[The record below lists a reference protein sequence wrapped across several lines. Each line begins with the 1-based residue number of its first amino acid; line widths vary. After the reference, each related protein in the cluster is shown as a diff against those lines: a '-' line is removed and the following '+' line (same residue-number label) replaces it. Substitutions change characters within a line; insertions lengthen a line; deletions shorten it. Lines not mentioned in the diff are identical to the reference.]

1 MVIRGIVSPEL
12 TAAARAR
19 IDEETGGQT
28 NDPNYNG
35 PINTGRM
42 GPMRASD
49 AMTNLV
55 NGSGL
60 TPLLHE
66 ALGDFDPVATCSFR
80 LNQVEQKPP
89 GSGFSAVGYRGSDS
103 PYLGAGP
110 GLHIDGSCTIGVPHD
125 KVWEGSPQ
133 EIYDEY
139 INSGSRGA
147 LGKSPDVIG
156 DNSVPLFEDKEMTLG
171 LGSFS
176 AFAIVALND
185 QSLPGRGQ
193 TVVLP
198 GAHLVAEKFF
208 RWQREVGD
216 GMMAIEGPGWP
227 RLYHDCPNRC
237 GLNCAPPRIPRSG
250 AAARTT
256 SSSFCCADMPDKVRN
271 AFIDESSETTPD
283 GRRWPRP
290 SPVLM
295 EEGDAAFTVFHCPS
309 APTPSA
315 PAALLEAS
323 RGLTTGS
330 RASWR
335 TGIPSAGTWSGRTR
349 GRTRSSASAPRRTTR
364 TARSPSTASPT
375 TPIAARQASGW
386 TTRRGRWTP
395 SLAASICSQSRGRSG
410 RVRCLSP
417 AAGSG
422 GHALEASADAPL
434 LLRTRH
440 GGGRG
445 AGAGQGLPRQGAR
458 RGRAELCACARH
470 RGGRGRPLGE
480 AVASTR
486 QATHAGGGDM

>member
-42 GPMRASD
+42 GPMRGSD

-66 ALGDFDPVATCSFR
+66 ALGEFDPVATCSFR

-216 GMMAIEGPGWP
+216 GKMAIEGPGWP

-237 GLNCAPPRIPRSG
+237 GLNCAPH
-250 AAARTT
+250 
-256 SSSFCCADMPDKVRN
+256 
-271 AFIDESSETTPD
+271 ESS
-283 GRRWPRP
+283 
-290 SPVLM
+290 
-295 EEGDAAFTVFHCPS
+295 A
-309 APTPSA
+309 
-315 PAALLEAS
+315 
-323 RGLTTGS
+323 
-330 RASWR
+330 
-335 TGIPSAGTWSGRTR
+335 
-349 GRTRSSASAPRRTTR
+349 
-364 TARSPSTASPT
+364 
-375 TPIAARQASGW
+375 
-386 TTRRGRWTP
+386 
-395 SLAASICSQSRGRSG
+395 
-410 RVRCLSP
+410 
-417 AAGSG
+417 
-422 GHALEASADAPL
+422 
-434 LLRTRH
+434 
-440 GGGRG
+440 
-445 AGAGQGLPRQGAR
+445 
-458 RGRAELCACARH
+458 
-470 RGGRGRPLGE
+470 
-480 AVASTR
+480 
-486 QATHAGGGDM
+486 